1 MESHYFLDMN
11 WSKRD
16 AINSDRMKDRF
27 FISLVAHCV
36 GNVRNR
42 EKMRKDSVLRFAT
55 MTTMEAAP
63 ISNNHADFNFPS
75 CAISTT
81 DMFVLGK
88 LVLNNSRLRK
98 GAEASSD
105 FAPLSLGPLAYN
117 WPRSVKNSSGTT
129 SRIRS
134 KHVKEIPR

>member
-1 MESHYFLDMN
+1 MESDYFLDMN

-16 AINSDRMKDRF
+16 AINSYRFKDRF

-55 MTTMEAAP
+55 MTTMEAVP
-63 ISNNHADFNFPS
+63 IGDKHANLYFPS

-81 DMFVLGK
+81 DIFVFGT
-88 LVLNNSRLRK
+88 LVLDDSQLRK
-98 GAEASSD
+98 RAGASSD

-117 WPRSVKNSSGTT
+117 WPQSDKKSSDIT
-129 SRIRS
+129 SGIRNEG
-134 KHVKEIPR
+134 VKEIPR